1 MFSVDLTIRDCD
13 GHVVIALC
21 GELDIADAAG
31 VAAGRVAAPAVS
43 ARPCDRSCGLA
54 GSVRPGSE
62 WGAAGE
68 RQSCCWP
75 STWPSACRGHCV
87 RRAAG
92 IAARASGS
100 NRQSRRPLPPPSRWA
115 MVGREPPLIAGRGYF
130 GVVPL
135 NVAPDLGDTV
145 ESREEPSDERLW
157 ASMSV
162 RLPCLG
168 PEGPSP
174 SPSPRSCLRCAGRLL
189 LGCVSRPASQR
200 CWTARERKLLTRTRG
215 CR

>member
-87 RRAAG
+87 RRRPVSRRAHLART
-92 IAARASGS
+92 ARADAPYRHLPVGLWWGV
-100 NRQSRRPLPPPSRWA
+100 SRR
-115 MVGREPPLIAGRGYF
+115 
-130 GVVPL
+130 
-135 NVAPDLGDTV
+135 
-145 ESREEPSDERLW
+145 
-157 ASMSV
+157 
-162 RLPCLG
+162 
-168 PEGPSP
+168 
-174 SPSPRSCLRCAGRLL
+174 
-189 LGCVSRPASQR
+189 
-200 CWTARERKLLTRTRG
+200 
-215 CR
+215 